1 MKKVSVIALFLILA
15 LCLTGAASA
24 APKYKLLFGHT
35 LTENDAFHK
44 GMVAWAEAVAKDT
57 NGEKE
62 KASLREIGS
71 NLKTSGWALAF
82 PFLLLFGL
90 RLGIFTTSECGAFAC
105 MYALFV
111 GVFIYRKLN
120 WRVFVETMRR
130 AILDNGG
137 IMLAFPQFV
146 MFIPNL
152 IFG

>member
-82 PFLLLFGL
+82 P
-90 RLGIFTTSECGAFAC
+90 
-105 MYALFV
+105 
-111 GVFIYRKLN
+111 
-120 WRVFVETMRR
+120 
-130 AILDNGG
+130 
-137 IMLAFPQFV
+137 QFV

>member
-1 MKKVSVIALFLILA
+1 MKKVSVIALFLILT

-44 GMVAWAEAVAKDT
+44 GMVAWAEAVAKET

-71 NLKTSGWALAF
+71 NLKTGGWA
-82 PFLLLFGL
+82 
-90 RLGIFTTSECGAFAC
+90 
-105 MYALFV
+105 
-111 GVFIYRKLN
+111 
-120 WRVFVETMRR
+120 
-130 AILDNGG
+130 
-137 IMLAFPQFV
+137 LAFPQFV

>member
-1 MKKVSVIALFLILA
+1 
-15 LCLTGAASA
+15 
-24 APKYKLLFGHT
+24 
-35 LTENDAFHK
+35 
-44 GMVAWAEAVAKDT
+44 
-57 NGEKE
+57 
-62 KASLREIGS
+62 
-71 NLKTSGWALAF
+71 
-82 PFLLLFGL
+82 
-90 RLGIFTTSECGAFAC
+90 

>member
-82 PFLLLFGL
+82 PFLLLFVL
-90 RLGIFTTSECGAFAC
+90 RLGISLPPASAARLPVCTLCSSAFSST
-105 MYALFV
+105 
-111 GVFIYRKLN
+111 GS
-120 WRVFVETMRR
+120 
-130 AILDNGG
+130 
-137 IMLAFPQFV
+137 
-146 MFIPNL
+146 
-152 IFG
+152 